1 MHAVLQAG
9 PLLAYVV
16 VLLVCWGDAV
26 LPVLPSETTVLAG
39 GVLVSQGVLDLT
51 PLLLMAAAG
60 AMAGDLTAAVVGGR
74 LPARPREGGRFAGLR
89 RLTARVLDVTERR
102 LHRGLTRHPYLVL
115 LVARFVP
122 GGRTAV
128 TVSAGRSALPLAAL
142 VAPIAAAGLVWAAA
156 VSLVGRS
163 GGTLL
168 VG

>member
-1 MHAVLQAG
+1 MQAAVQAG

-39 GVLVSQGVLDLT
+39 GVLVSQGLLDLG
-51 PLLLMAAAG
+51 PLLVTAAAG
-60 AMAGDLTAAVVGGR
+60 AVAGDLTAAVVGGR
-74 LPARPREGGRFAGLR
+74 LPSRPRERG
-89 RLTARVLDVTERR
+89 RLTRLVGRALAATEHR
-102 LHRGLTRHPYLVL
+102 LQRTLARHPYLVL

-128 TVSAGRSALPLAAL
+128 TVSAGRSALPLARL
-142 VAPIAAAGLVWAAA
+142 VAPIAAAGLVWAVA

-163 GGTLL
+163 GGSLF